1 MSSLNFE
8 KLRII
13 VQNLHQNIDDYDVFV
28 ETGTLVGDTTINL
41 QSIFDEVHTIELS
54 EKYFN
59 ISAER
64 FKSLNLKNIKNH
76 LGDSIQVI
84 PQILPSLD
92 SSKKCI
98 FFLDGHW
105 SSGDTAK
112 GDKDCPLIEE
122 CLAID
127 SLYLSNEAIILID
140 DYRLFNTK
148 INEDWSGI
156 TKQSISECFTN
167 FEIVNECIYGD
178 VLSLYIKRI

>member
-1 MSSLNFE
+1 M
-8 KLRII
+8 
-13 VQNLHQNIDDYDVFV
+13 
-28 ETGTLVGDTTINL
+28 
-41 QSIFDEVHTIELS
+41 
-54 EKYFN
+54 
-59 ISAER
+59 
-64 FKSLNLKNIKNH
+64 
-76 LGDSIQVI
+76 
-84 PQILPSLD
+84 PSLD

-127 SLYLSNEAIILID
+127 SLYLSNESIILID

-156 TKQSISECFTN
+156 NKQSIFKCFTN
-167 FEIVNECIYGD
+167 FKIVKECIYGD